1 MTLDNYHSNV
11 DGASPSTMRVV
22 AGAYKDDYEDVSEFS
37 VSQQSFKI
45 DRYIKPYG
53 FKVYRK
59 DILRAGGRG
68 PRRVL
73 DGQSRMANLNVTW
86 REQELI
92 SYLDGLATYTTNEPA
107 ADDLPKLDNS
117 GSNGNAG
124 KIYETS
130 VAGATFLVN
139 GRLKGNNTARNN
151 TADAVQ
157 EALTGLRL
165 RLARRYAGGRG
176 ETIGGDPGTFYLVGP
191 PEAGRGMVECWRQ
204 INRASGT
211 LDSMVNRD
219 VRAFASEAFNVELG
233 GVTTDTSTA
242 FRAPAS
248 ATAGFT
254 MYLMTPRA
262 VTYAEEPVQ
271 NWTQVPVSVGGV
283 NPGDFNSYYRNFSLG
298 VKVIN
303 PELIMKVNFTTEAP

>member
-1 MTLDNYHSNV
+1 MAINRESFLGTDLDQSFTEQAQLVLQEAPTIARHFNREYEERARTNDNVTLDNYHFNV

-139 GRLKGNNTARNN
+139 GRLKGNNTA
-151 TADAVQ
+151 
-157 EALTGLRL
+157 
-165 RLARRYAGGRG
+165 
-176 ETIGGDPGTFYLVGP
+176 
-191 PEAGRGMVECWRQ
+191 
-204 INRASGT
+204 
-211 LDSMVNRD
+211 
-219 VRAFASEAFNVELG
+219 
-233 GVTTDTSTA
+233 
-242 FRAPAS
+242 
-248 ATAGFT
+248 
-254 MYLMTPRA
+254 
-262 VTYAEEPVQ
+262 
-271 NWTQVPVSVGGV
+271 
-283 NPGDFNSYYRNFSLG
+283 
-298 VKVIN
+298 
-303 PELIMKVNFTTEAP
+303 